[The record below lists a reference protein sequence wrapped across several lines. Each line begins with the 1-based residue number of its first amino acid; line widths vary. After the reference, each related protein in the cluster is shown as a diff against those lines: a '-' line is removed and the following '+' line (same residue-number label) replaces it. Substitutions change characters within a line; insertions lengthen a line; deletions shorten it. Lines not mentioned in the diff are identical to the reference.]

1 MVICYWWIV
10 GGIVAFLLGKLLS
23 GDSSNSSSSDSSEK
37 EDIEKEIKVLRKPI
51 DEKVEEIQTRIDNE
65 IKSFK
70 TRVKAFDKQL
80 RMKASSIQS
89 IVRFD
94 IDRFENTCKQ
104 KIDSIKL
111 NIKKTIDSEFHS
123 HSVWKSCKDIIK
135 TSDLTEKNKK
145 RKTFRQNV
153 LSKVIDQAYSDI
165 EAFFNETKEN
175 ISEICKQN
183 FKIQQNAMLKQ
194 KKDLEKIANDSNKQ
208 EAVILGSLFT
218 IANAKILIDLTDVKM
233 DKFYFHD

>member
-1 MVICYWWIV
+1 MVIGFIWWIV
-10 GGIVAFLLGKLLS
+10 GGIIAVAVVAAAS
-23 GDSSNSSSSDSSEK
+23 SDSSSSNSSKK
-37 EDIEKEIKVLRKPI
+37 EIEKELEVLRKPI
-51 DEKVEEIQTRIDNE
+51 DEKVEEIQTRIDDE

-104 KIDSIKL
+104 KIDNIKS
-111 NIKKTIDSEFHS
+111 NIKKTIDSEFNS
-123 HSVWKSCKDIIK
+123 ENARKSCNDIIK

-145 RKTFRQNV
+145 RNTFRQNV
-153 LSKVIDQAYSDI
+153 IRKVIDKAYSDI

-183 FKIQQNAMLKQ
+183 FKIQQNTMLKQ
-194 KKDLEKIANDSNKQ
+194 KKDLEQIANDSNKQ
-208 EAVILGSLFT
+208 EAVILDSLFT
-218 IANAKILIDLTDVKM
+218 IANAKILIDLTDIKM
-233 DKFYFHD
+233 DKYYFHD